1 MIRVW
6 TKLAVF
12 LILVALPLG
21 CDNAIGNNDGS
32 SSDDANPA
40 PLDQPKKESANE
52 GDAPSKSESIKS
64 APEPKVTA
72 TVSGPSWSM
81 PAEELTHNFG
91 AVWAGETLRHT
102 FEFLNNGT
110 ETLRVLEAKP
120 RCSCSVADNYSK
132 VVQPGEK
139 GRMPFV
145 LKTTNKHG
153 KVHEYLD
160 ISLNDPKKPKMR
172 INMVGEVKRVAD
184 MTVTFDSR
192 TDPADRA
199 AMSKLSK
206 SRAFFGAVQAGEEV
220 QRVISIRNT
229 SGVSPLKLDLQDISG
244 DKFVGQLEVKR
255 PGELWEFFIFSQPPY
270 NVGYNFTQFIFKTNI
285 PEQPTWT
292 IKASL
297 ELPPR
302 VKIIP
307 NRIVADANTYKNKQR
322 EIKIMNNGDTPIDV
336 TSVACSD
343 PNYKVTYLGP
353 DPKNSKMLVVEVL
366 LPPGEYRPPSY
377 GEVVRIETTDAEKNL
392 IEIMVLPELRR
403 GATPRPADKPLEFY
417 PGKLLG

>member
-1 MIRVW
+1 MIRFW
-6 TKLAVF
+6 NKLAVY
-12 LILVALPLG
+12 LIVVALPLG
-21 CDNAIGNNDGS
+21 CDNAVGNNDGS
-32 SSDDANPA
+32 SDDAKPA
-40 PLDQPKKESANE
+40 TNDKSSKTAETKSAASS
-52 GDAPSKSESIKS
+52 DSSPSKAS
-64 APEPKVTA
+64 AKPAAVE
-72 TVSGPSWSM
+72 TVSGPSWTM
-81 PAEELTHNFG
+81 PEAELTHNFG

-132 VVQPGEK
+132 VIEPGET
-139 GRMPFV
+139 GRIPFV

-160 ISLNDPKKPKMR
+160 IALNDPKKPKMT

-192 TDPADRA
+192 TDPSDRA
-199 AMSKLSK
+199 GMAKLSK
-206 SRAFFGAVQAGEEV
+206 SRAYFGAVKPGEEV
-220 QRVISIRNT
+220 SRIISIRNT
-229 SGVSPLKLDLQDISG
+229 SGVSPLKLELNRISG
-244 DKFVGQLEVKR
+244 DKFIGQLQEKR
-255 PGELWEFFIFSQPPY
+255 PGELWEFYIFSQPPY
-270 NVGYNFTQFIFKTNI
+270 NVGYNFTQFVFNTNI
-285 PEQPTWT
+285 PEQPTWE

-322 EIKIMNNGDTPIDV
+322 EIKIMNNGDTPIEV

-343 PNYKVTYLGP
+343 PDYKVTFLGT
-353 DPKNSKMLVVEVL
+353 DPSNPNMLVVEVL
-366 LPPGEYRPPSY
+366 LPPGEYRPPAY
-377 GEVVRIETTDAEKNL
+377 GEVVRIETTDPEYNT
-392 IEIMVLPELRR
+392 IEVMVLPDLRR
-403 GATPRPADKPLEFY
+403 GATPRPADKPLEFHL
-417 PGKLLG
+417 GKLLG